1 MTLPTAERVR
11 ELFDY
16 NPDTGAFIRRVT
28 IFNGKKAGT
37 RADVMR
43 QTGRLAGYTRICI
56 DHGRYLAHRIAWLY
70 VTGSWPNHHVDHING
85 DPSDNRFCNLR
96 DVPSLL
102 NQQNQRKPRPDNAS
116 GFLGVSRVV
125 GKRGIKFHASIGA
138 AGRTFFLGSFDSPE
152 DAHNAYVAAKRTLHR
167 GCTL

>member
-1 MTLPTAERVR
+1 MKMPTAERVR

-16 NPDTGAFIRRVT
+16 DPDTGIFIRKIT

-43 QTGRLAGYTRICI
+43 RDGRLAGYTRICV
-56 DHGRYLAHRIAWLY
+56 DCGRYLAHRIAWLY
-70 VTGSWPNHHVDHING
+70 MTGSWPSDHIDHING

-102 NQQNQRKPRPDNAS
+102 NQQNQRKPRPGTCS
-116 GFLGVSRVV
+116 GYLGVSRYV
-125 GKRGIKFHASIGA
+125 GKRGVRWYANITAEKKSY
-138 AGRTFFLGSFDSPE
+138 FLGSFDTPE
-152 DAHNAYVAAKRTLHR
+152 AAHEAYVSAKRRLHR
-167 GCTL
+167 GCTI